1 MKCRHHER
9 DDPQMDL
16 FKVELAALLNLDHPM
31 VRLADKF
38 DWDQFKQSLEAIFR
52 SLRNVSSQQLWKR
65 RMFSPVDE
73 RPLTERFDKTVGY

>member
-16 FKVELAALLNLDHPM
+16 FKVELASLLNLDHLM

-52 SLRNVSSQQLWKR
+52 SLRSQQLWKR

>member
-52 SLRNVSSQQLWKR
+52 SLRNVSSQQLWEAPYVQPSR
-65 RMFSPVDE
+65 
-73 RPLTERFDKTVGY
+73 